1 MDSKEDFERSGSSV
15 NGSGGVIAG
24 EYPSCLSEGIL
35 PTPPPPPAW
44 TFVTDDDDD
53 ATPPPLDIVDPE
65 AVQPLSSAASEAA
78 DGASVKETVVIAST
92 TSTTGPADVA
102 PAAREAL
109 LVDTAATDAVDAAS
123 RRAPPPPPPPP
134 PGEVKAGRSLPPAA
148 AGIRRPSDDPPP
160 SIPKHEDIVRPA
172 TCDVRDDGHKEEN
185 DDDDDDS
192 DDEGGRGKKKHSR
205 SACNVSLG
213 NRDLSNIVNGFPGD
227 NVSKKPFDYTFTKA
241 NIINSWIA
249 VGFLPMTANAVNDPK
264 VRYELGE
271 GGAPEAE
278 QKRIADLVE
287 DYHKS
292 RDELEEL
299 GFNADILDLQP
310 KVAENHPIPADEEA
324 AIEALMKK
332 GGANKAG
339 SLFRVGIS
347 VVNCRVVLETLR
359 RTKEQAEKVK
369 EQKEKSRQVVEDGK
383 VKAAL
388 EAFGKWCGNGMKLDG
403 ESHPVM
409 TRTCAVAIVKV

>member
-65 AVQPLSSAASEAA
+65 AVQPLSSAASEVA

-92 TSTTGPADVA
+92 TSNTGPADVA

-287 DYHKS
+287 DYHQS
-292 RDELEEL
+292 RDELAEL

-347 VVNCRVVLETLR
+347 VANCRCVGDALADKRAGREG
-359 RTKEQAEKVK
+359 EGAEG
-369 EQKEKSRQVVEDGK
+369 EISAG
-383 VKAAL
+383 
-388 EAFGKWCGNGMKLDG
+388 CGGWKG
-403 ESHPVM
+403 EGGVGSIRKMVW
-409 TRTCAVAIVKV
+409 

>member
-1 MDSKEDFERSGSSV
+1 
-15 NGSGGVIAG
+15 
-24 EYPSCLSEGIL
+24 
-35 PTPPPPPAW
+35 
-44 TFVTDDDDD
+44 
-53 ATPPPLDIVDPE
+53 
-65 AVQPLSSAASEAA
+65 
-78 DGASVKETVVIAST
+78 
-92 TSTTGPADVA
+92 
-102 PAAREAL
+102 
-109 LVDTAATDAVDAAS
+109 
-123 RRAPPPPPPPP
+123 
-134 PGEVKAGRSLPPAA
+134 
-148 AGIRRPSDDPPP
+148 
-160 SIPKHEDIVRPA
+160 
-172 TCDVRDDGHKEEN
+172 VRDDGHKEEN

-287 DYHKS
+287 DYHQS
-292 RDELEEL
+292 RDELAEL

-310 KVAENHPIPADEEA
+310 KVAENHPILADEEA

-339 SLFRVGIS
+339 SLFQVGIS
-347 VVNCRVVLETLR
+347 VANCRVVLETLR
-359 RTKEQAEKVK
+359 QTKEQAEKVK
-369 EQKEKSRQVVEDGK
+369 EQKEKSRHVGEDGK

-388 EAFGKWCGNGMKLDG
+388 EAFGKWCCNEMKLDG
-403 ESHPVM
+403 ESHPEM
-409 TRTCAVAIVKV
+409 TRTCAVAIEKMYKVARRASWWYDLGRRDDGNQGEK